1 MGATIFGA
9 TSMQPREVSTKRRAE
24 NLAYIYQQILTVIV
38 RVRQNRQ
45 AVADA
50 NSFRANIQ
58 AGLRSAEKDAIKRA
72 YAPDDIRAATLAV
85 VAFLDE
91 SVQTSNNPV
100 FSSWQAM
107 PLQEEMFGH
116 NVAGDTFFENLE
128 KLLARP
134 DSHDVADVLEVCA
147 LCLLLGYKGRYGLS
161 GPGGTRPII
170 DSTVDKI
177 RRIRGPLAGLS
188 PTWAVP
194 EGAVVVA
201 KKDPLVAVLGFSA
214 LGCFLL
220 ALVLFFAFKLMLFSE
235 ASKIQKMAPVA
246 QSQGV

>member
-1 MGATIFGA
+1 MGATMFGA

-24 NLAYIYQQILTVIV
+24 NLAYIYQQIITVIV

-50 NSFRANIQ
+50 NAFRANIQ

-91 SVQTSNNPV
+91 SVQTSSNPI

-161 GPGGTRPII
+161 GPGATRPVI
-170 DSTVDKI
+170 DSAMDKI

-188 PTWAVP
+188 PSWAVP

-201 KKDPLVAVLGFSA
+201 KKDPLVAILGFSA

-220 ALVLFFAFKLMLFSE
+220 ALILFFTFKFMLLSG
-235 ASKIQKMAPVA
+235 ASKIQKMAPVT